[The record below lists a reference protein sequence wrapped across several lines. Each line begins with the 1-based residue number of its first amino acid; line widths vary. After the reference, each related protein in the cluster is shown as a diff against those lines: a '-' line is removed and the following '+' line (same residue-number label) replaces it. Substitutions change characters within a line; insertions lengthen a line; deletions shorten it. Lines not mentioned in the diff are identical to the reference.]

1 MADSLADL
9 GEPVSDRTL
18 VLNVIRGLAVRFEGV
33 GRLIRLTR
41 DFPTFLEARSALILE
56 ELTMDQCPSATST
69 ALITSGS
76 KPPAGGFSS
85 SDRTLAK
92 QQGSG
97 VGAVNNGSTT
107 KGSSQHSSSDHR
119 GKRAGRGSQQSGAQS
134 ALGGTPPSTASPG
147 GVGASWPSPQYPW
160 TGAIHMWPG

>member
-69 ALITSGS
+69 TLITSGS

-92 QQGSG
+92 QQGG
-97 VGAVNNGSTT
+97 GAGAVNNGSTA
-107 KGSSQHSSSDHR
+107 KGSSQHSSDHR
-119 GKRAGRGSQQSGAQS
+119 GKRAGRGSQQSG
-134 ALGGTPPSTASPG
+134 G
-147 GVGASWPSPQYPW
+147 
-160 TGAIHMWPG
+160 